1 MKIKHYLALPMALLL
16 MGSLFTGCGSKDDSS
31 MNDSVSSSA
40 ADDSSRDDKDDSKDD
55 SKDDGGNIVS
65 DAEDGVRDIVT
76 DAGDAVRDAGDA
88 AGDAVKDAGDAAGDM
103 LGGDDDSPTALLP
116 HRSHTDRRRILC
128 PDTLHPHHAGG
139 TSCRSVCLRG
149 SHIPPCP

>member
-76 DAGDAVRDAGDA
+76 DAGDAAWK
-88 AGDAVKDAGDAAGDM
+88 AVLFSVYCCLSEQSADM
-103 LGGDDDSPTALLP
+103 EKQQN
-116 HRSHTDRRRILC
+116 
-128 PDTLHPHHAGG
+128 
-139 TSCRSVCLRG
+139 VQ
-149 SHIPPCP
+149 IPVPRQRE

>member
-55 SKDDGGNIVS
+55 SKDDGGTLSAMQRTVS
-65 DAEDGVRDIVT
+65 VT
-76 DAGDAVRDAGDA
+76 
-88 AGDAVKDAGDAAGDM
+88 
-103 LGGDDDSPTALLP
+103 S
-116 HRSHTDRRRILC
+116 
-128 PDTLHPHHAGG
+128 
-139 TSCRSVCLRG
+139 
-149 SHIPPCP
+149 